1 MVLIINNY
9 YYYVYCTISEYAAK
23 GCLYDHLANNKLN
36 FEQILRWST
45 EIALGKQVS
54 VYISDSELDVHV
66 LCSCT
71 QLTVDC
77 RKTCIRHSAGAINH
91 KKQAQC

>member
-1 MVLIINNY
+1 MDYLVILSVQSCGINYQY
-9 YYYVYCTISEYAAK
+9 YHDVYCTISEYAAK

-54 VYISDSELDVHV
+54 VYIIMYQIL
-66 LCSCT
+66 
-71 QLTVDC
+71 
-77 RKTCIRHSAGAINH
+77 N
-91 KKQAQC
+91 